1 MTQDVN
7 TRYGALTGVTF
18 ATFHDDG
25 SPSEV
30 WPGQA
35 NPLETPLGRL
45 VPQYSGEDL
54 RKPRVEPVTF
64 HPGGALKSLPLET
77 QVRVSTPLGEMP
89 AELVSFHPSG
99 AVRRVFPLNGKL
111 SGAWTWEDEQRLAE
125 PLTLETPAGRVEARL
140 ICAHFHPSG
149 ALRSLTLWRGEEAE
163 IDTPLGR
170 IRARLGLSFYED
182 GALRSLEPAE
192 PLEVPT
198 PIGRLRTY
206 DSEALGVSGDVNSLA
221 FAPEGRLEALASTD
235 CAVIATCG
243 GQTRRFA
250 PGKRQSLCEED
261 AVDTVPLRLRFE
273 SGRVLI
279 GGEVFGL
286 DRYAF
291 RVERQLFSLFPDF
304 QGARGCGT

>member
-1 MTQDVN
+1 M
-7 TRYGALTGVTF
+7 
-18 ATFHDDG
+18 
-25 SPSEV
+25 
-30 WPGQA
+30 
-35 NPLETPLGRL
+35 
-45 VPQYSGEDL
+45 
-54 RKPRVEPVTF
+54 
-64 HPGGALKSLPLET
+64 
-77 QVRVSTPLGEMP
+77 
-89 AELVSFHPSG
+89 
-99 AVRRVFPLNGKL
+99 
-111 SGAWTWEDEQRLAE
+111 
-125 PLTLETPAGRVEARL
+125 
-140 ICAHFHPSG
+140 
-149 ALRSLTLWRGEEAE
+149 
-163 IDTPLGR
+163 
-170 IRARLGLSFYED
+170 SFYED